1 MRTLA
6 GSHTRHTLRSLQAHR
21 PAARAVRAV
30 PVSRS
35 TAWNC
40 SEVGDTISLYVLQA
54 RHICLSVNPESIVS
68 TNAQVFG
75 DPDKVKY
82 FVEPLPAEIEQ
93 VRAPCFVACPWHSN
107 LIP

>member
-1 MRTLA
+1 MNLLLIPI
-6 GSHTRHTLRSLQAHR
+6 HRS
-21 PAARAVRAV
+21 P
-30 PVSRS
+30 
-35 TAWNC
+35 AWNC
-40 SEVGDTISLYVLQA
+40 CAELGDTIFLYALQA

-93 VRAPCFVACPWHSN
+93 VRAPCFVACPLATCANSKV
-107 LIP
+107 LP